1 MDSAGRQNGPVV
13 DPSSFRSGKVLLT
26 APIRAITIS
35 QPYASLIASGEK
47 WVENR
52 IWPTNFRGPIA
63 IHAGK
68 GTQYLSRREQREQGY
83 PTGAVVAIAEL
94 VTCIPYLPGHSSWMR
109 SHGSHTLQRLG
120 ISVDDFLAH
129 PHTEGPWCWILRR
142 VCKLVHPYP
151 CRGAQGLWRW
161 GRNGLLVDVLYRAD
175 IMSRPVEAALEEAT
189 P

>member
-1 MDSAGRQNGPVV
+1 MDSAGWQNGPVV
-13 DPSSFRSGKVLLT
+13 DPSTHRSGKVLLT
-26 APIRAITIS
+26 GPIKAITVS

-68 GTQYLSRREQREQGY
+68 GTQYLSRRELREGGY
-83 PTGAVVAIAEL
+83 PTGAVIAISEL
-94 VTCIPYLPGHSSWMR
+94 VACIPYLPGHSSWMQ
-109 SHGSHTLQRLG
+109 SHGSHVLQRLG
-120 ISVDDFLAH
+120 ISVADFLAS

-142 VCKLVHPYP
+142 VRKLVHPYP
-151 CRGAQGLWRW
+151 CRGSLGLWWW
-161 GRNGLLVDVLYRAD
+161 GRNALMVDVLYGPD
-175 IMSRPVEAALEEAT
+175 IISRPSDAIQEAA